1 MQSARKRIGKASMV
15 LLIIYGAIVL
25 YYVLFSER
33 LGRADAY
40 DTLRY
45 NLHPF
50 EEIRR
55 FIVYREYVSPGAFVL
70 NLLGNIFV
78 FSPFGFLLPLYR
90 LEKTG
95 PVRVMLYSFLFSLGI
110 ELLQLVTRVGVFD
123 VDDLILNTL
132 GGLIGFLVYKVVFW
146 IYHRNYESAED
157 FFRPQDKT

>member
-95 PVRVMLYSFLFSLGI
+95 PVRVMLYSFLFMLPESLFNILAPHRYKTGSDNRI
-110 ELLQLVTRVGVFD
+110 EYSTYFSNNISFKELKRRRQ
-123 VDDLILNTL
+123 
-132 GGLIGFLVYKVVFW
+132 
-146 IYHRNYESAED
+146 H
-157 FFRPQDKT
+157 